1 MYASEI
7 FMNASKKI
15 SLKPLLSL
23 WAIVLVFAAPCAFAK
38 KDLFAN
44 EPNAEHT
51 IQTQSLVTTS
61 TAAVPA
67 DPKAEGVT
75 PAPVEIKATP
85 DREEKPSYLSA
96 QLSRFKGH
104 LVEAKEDLFGSKK
117 SSKKITPDPKA
128 ASEKAEDEQTE
139 GEVKPVVPVISPTEA
154 AQRAQT
160 YAEGQVINVRQY
172 QDEGN
177 QRYAVKLL
185 QKNGRMKTVNLNAIN
200 GELIEETT
208 D

>member
-1 MYASEI
+1 MYASQI
-7 FMNASKKI
+7 FMNASKKL
-15 SLKPLLSL
+15 SLKSLLL
-23 WAIVLVFAAPCAFAK
+23 FWTMALVLAAPSAFAK

-44 EPNAEHT
+44 EPASNHT
-51 IQTQSLVTTS
+51 TQTQSLVTAS
-61 TAAVPA
+61 AAAVPA
-67 DPKAEGVT
+67 DPKAAGVT
-75 PAPVEIKATP
+75 PAPVEIKVAP
-85 DREEKPSYLSA
+85 AEEEKPSYLSA
-96 QLSRFKGH
+96 QLSRLKGH
-104 LVEAKEDLFGSKK
+104 LVETKEDLFGSKK

-139 GEVKPVVPVISPTEA
+139 DEVKPVVPVISPTEA

-185 QKNGRMKTVNLNAIN
+185 QKNGRMKTVNLNAVN
-200 GELIEETT
+200 GDLIEETT